1 MKKEEFLKKL
11 EESLA
16 KLNEQDLKK
25 VLRKYKTI
33 FTRKQNKG
41 KTDQTI
47 IEEFGDFSDLVNNIL
62 KEHGIE
68 TPIQESANTINDFFN
83 QFLKVIEYIV
93 NYIAKKDVKEIVILI
108 LKLLLTLIFISFLKL
123 PFLFIRDLATGI
135 FSLLFIPLSTV
146 LIFCFRFILEL
157 LYILVAISSFVTIFE
172 IIVKPSI
179 KK

>member
-1 MKKEEFLKKL
+1 MNKILKKYYVNIKL
-11 EESLA
+11 SLHVSKIKA
-16 KLNEQDLKK
+16 
-25 VLRKYKTI
+25 
-33 FTRKQNKG
+33 
-41 KTDQTI
+41 
-47 IEEFGDFSDLVNNIL
+47 

-157 LYILVAISSFVTIFE
+157 LYILVAITIFVKIFE
-172 IIVKPSI
+172 IIIKPSI